1 MLPRNGFFVG
11 ALAALAAGGPPLR
24 AQEAVTI
31 RYQPPTTRAVQTR
44 TDVHTLVTL
53 NGFPSLPD
61 GSTLEEE
68 VLIGATQRVIG
79 PGTGGTVVEVAV
91 DSVRG
96 RTRLAGGGWHDLVSA
111 PLEAGVARAVVSDQ
125 FKVVGIQSKGEA
137 DADVLQAMGGF
148 VIGLGFA
155 FPSDPIPVGA
165 TVPTGGH
172 VRVRV
177 QTDSTTGL
185 ALDEV
190 MLGDLAITLDSVVHR
205 PGDDLSYFQFR
216 GDFPSREGS
225 ETLESGG
232 QTSSYGGGFAGRFVW
247 SGGWN
252 AIASAA
258 VRVRVE
264 GRIHLDGP
272 RGKQEAQVT
281 WDRTLIHRLRP

>member
-1 MLPRNGFFVG
+1 MLPRNGVLVG
-11 ALAALAAGGPPLR
+11 ALAVLAVGATTLH
-24 AQEAVTI
+24 AQETVTI
-31 RYQPPTTRAVQTR
+31 RYQPTTGAVQTR

-96 RTRLAGGGWHDLVSA
+96 RTRLAGGGWHDLVRA
-111 PLEAGVARAVVSDQ
+111 PLDAGVARAVVSGQ
-125 FKVVGIQSKGEA
+125 FKVVGIQSKGDK
-137 DADVLQAMGGF
+137 DADVLQALGGF

-155 FPSDPIPVGA
+155 FPREPIAVGA
-165 TVPTGGH
+165 TVPTGGN

-177 QTDSTTGL
+177 RTDSTTGL
-185 ALDEV
+185 VLDEV

-216 GDFPSREGS
+216 GDFPQREGT
-225 ETLESGG
+225 ETAESGG
-232 QTSSYGGGFAGRFVW
+232 QVPTYTGAFAGRFVW
-247 SGGWN
+247 STGWN
-252 AIASAA
+252 AIVSAA
-258 VRVRVE
+258 VRLRVD
-264 GRIHLDGP
+264 GRIQMEGP
-272 RGKQEAQVT
+272 RGQQNAQVT
-281 WDRTLIHRLRP
+281 WDRTVIHRLRP